1 MKLRLFCAIV
11 LTSALGGACFA
22 QGAPAAAA
30 ASSAP
35 PGAAPAA
42 VTRPRH
48 DPDEMICKWIQEL
61 GSRLG
66 GGRVCLTRAQWDK
79 QSRDAQDQLNDTTQR
94 DREVSP
100 PGS

>member
-1 MKLRLFCAIV
+1 
-11 LTSALGGACFA
+11 
-22 QGAPAAAA
+22 
-30 ASSAP
+30 
-35 PGAAPAA
+35 
-42 VTRPRH
+42 
-48 DPDEMICKWIQEL
+48 MICKWIQEL